1 MMFSSSSV
9 LSIGRGEAPRRSA
22 TAREPLKKEGDL
34 SRPPSFLDWQIVTTD
49 PQTPDEASWTP
60 A

>member
-9 LSIGRGEAPRRSA
+9 LSIGRGEALDG
-22 TAREPLKKEGDL
+22 PLQRANRKKKGDL
-34 SRPPSFLDWQIVTTD
+34 SRPPSFLDWQSVTTD
-49 PQTPDEASWTP
+49 PQTPDEVSWTP